1 MVRDYSVAAAN
12 ATAATNPLAF
22 AEAPVFLKN
31 PPGMFTNSIP
41 AALRNELLAK
51 GIPALSPAAGKTFL
65 SPLTSS
71 RNFNMNTDFKPEGGT
86 WPRDNNHLYKQR
98 WLHSD
103 LKNLA
108 YFYVHKLFDQLVQ
121 EGGVQ

>member
-1 MVRDYSVAAAN
+1 
-12 ATAATNPLAF
+12 
-22 AEAPVFLKN
+22 
-31 PPGMFTNSIP
+31 MFTNSIP